1 VIRQLR
7 IINYR
12 SFEDAEFTL
21 EPLTVFIGPVGAGK
35 SNVLRAI
42 EFLANAT
49 WARPAEAFG
58 PYPHDFWSV
67 RNRAAKTDSEAI
79 ALEVADAIPRY
90 PEEEATYRIEMSM
103 GQDGPLIA
111 REVLHRGASGGGPT
125 RTLFD
130 RRLVGGS
137 SDADP
142 HDAPRIGTQLRKA
155 SARQPLSDDEC
166 FAAHLC
172 DELQLIEL
180 YHLEATALRAPSG
193 EGSSRRWAA
202 PGGPGDNTV
211 HSRGALSRSGK
222 GLGAALLSLRDSPA
236 TVARYE
242 EIVTEMRGLLPG
254 LRDLLLPPSPDGTA
268 VGFQYNGESDY
279 HSAFDESDGTLFTLG
294 LLTIIRQ
301 SQQPR
306 VLMIE
311 EPETGLH
318 PGRLRWLVDELQDAS
333 DPPDGREPT
342 QVLISTHSPYVVDEL
357 VDMPECVRVVERVD
371 GRSRV
376 TPLLEVLNKLGIS
389 REELRDDPIGS
400 RWCAGLLEGNP
411 V

>member
-12 SFEDAEFTL
+12 SFEDAEFAL

-35 SNVLRAI
+35 SNVLKAI

-79 ALEVADAIPRY
+79 ALEVSLAMQRY
-90 PEEEATYRIEMSM
+90 PEEEATYRVEIAM
-103 GQDGPLIA
+103 GKDGPLIA
-111 REVLHRGASGGGPT
+111 RDVLHRGAPGGGPA

-130 RRLVGGS
+130 HRLVGGS
-137 SDADP
+137 PDADP
-142 HDAPRIGTQLRKA
+142 RDAPVIGTQLRKVRA
-155 SARQPLSDDEC
+155 GNPLTEDEYY
-166 FAAHLC
+166 AAHLC
-172 DELQLIEL
+172 DELQLTEL

-333 DPPDGREPT
+333 DPPDGGEPT
-342 QVLISTHSPYVVDEL
+342 QVLISTHSPYVLDQFVDI
-357 VDMPECVRVVERVD
+357 PECVRVVERVA

-376 TPLLEVLNKLGIS
+376 TPLLEVLDRIGIDRSKL
-389 REELRDDPIGS
+389 REDALGR
-400 RWCAGLLEGNP
+400 RWYAGLLEGN
-411 V
+411 